1 MTTTVTRRTSA
12 KTATGTSR
20 SEPREARAEFE
31 AAAVPS
37 RIRSSTTS
45 RAAGKGSRAGSGSVP
60 VSQTAKMAAAVI
72 TALVEADRQ
81 TKGTEQVAKGAIAA
95 LVAEFAELADNGV
108 ARPASDDS
116 SLPAVW
122 GAAPSAAERAD
133 AEMVNLAK
141 TFVARRVVIDAS
153 MRRADVANLLG
164 VSEQS
169 ITKQI
174 LAGRIIGVKD
184 KGRWAI
190 PQWQLDAGSEDGLL
204 PGIRDL
210 VRVFP
215 GGPVS
220 LSLWAQRSNV
230 EFGDR
235 RPRDILAAHRVD
247 EVIDAVKAM
256 TAAGW

>member
-1 MTTTVTRRTSA
+1 MTTVTRRTSA
-12 KTATGTSR
+12 ATAPGTSR
-20 SEPREARAEFE
+20 SQARAPLAEF
-31 AAAVPS
+31 AAATVAP
-37 RIRSSTTS
+37 RTRGGAAS
-45 RAAGKGSRAGSGSVP
+45 RAAVKPSRVGSGKEQ
-60 VSQTAKMAAAVI
+60 VSQTAKMATAVI
-72 TALVEADRQ
+72 AALVDADKQTDEA
-81 TKGTEQVAKGAIAA
+81 EQVAKAAISA
-95 LVAEFAELADNGV
+95 LVAEFTELADSGV

-122 GAAPSAAERAD
+122 GRPPRAAERAE
-133 AEMVNLAK
+133 AEMANLAK
-141 TFVARRVVIDAS
+141 TFVARRAVIDAS
-153 MRRADVANLLG
+153 ISRAYVANLLG

-174 LAGRIIGVKD
+174 LAGRIVGVKD

-190 PQWQLDAGSEDGLL
+190 PQWQLDAGSEDGFL

-230 EFGDR
+230 EFGDQ
-235 RPRDILAAHRVD
+235 RPRDVLAANRVD
-247 EVIDAVKAM
+247 EVIDAVKGM